1 MKYEKKPFSGTAFFV
16 LFHPK
21 TDEYNYLCKK
31 VEMVHSMT
39 GYGKAAVE
47 LPHKK
52 LTIEIKS
59 LNSKQFDLFT
69 RIPMIY
75 REKEIGLRN
84 WLSKELERGKID
96 LSFTVEHISKDVSA
110 TIDHT
115 LLKQYHQEITALSHE
130 LNISLP
136 QDWFQTLLRLPDVMK
151 QDAEELNEEEWSII
165 EKTIQKAVNE
175 LIGFRVQEGEMLR
188 NLLEEKIE
196 NIRQLLQEIEPYES
210 ERIEKVKSRIHD
222 GLATLENK
230 EYDTN
235 RFEQEMI
242 YYIEKLDVNEEKS
255 RLTNH
260 LDYFIETLDEKKSQ
274 GKKLGF
280 IAQEMGRE
288 INTLGSKSNHS
299 DMQRIVVRM
308 KDELEQIKEQILNVL

>member
-1 MKYEKKPFSGTAFFV
+1 
-16 LFHPK
+16 
-21 TDEYNYLCKK
+21 
-31 VEMVHSMT
+31 MVHSMT

-210 ERIEKVKSRIHD
+210 ERIEKVKSRIYD

>member
-1 MKYEKKPFSGTAFFV
+1 
-16 LFHPK
+16 
-21 TDEYNYLCKK
+21 
-31 VEMVHSMT
+31 MVHSMT
-39 GYGKAAVE
+39 GYGKAVVE

-52 LTIEIKS
+52 LTIEIRS

-84 WLSKELERGKID
+84 DLSKKLERGKID

-110 TIDHT
+110 SIDHT
-115 LLKQYHQEITALSHE
+115 LLKQYHQEIKALAQKMYLE
-130 LNISLP
+130 EP
-136 QDWFQTLLRLPDVMK
+136 KDWFQTLLRMPDVMK
-151 QDAEELNEEEWSII
+151 QDIEELDDEEWALI
-165 EKTIQKAVNE
+165 EKTIEKAVNE
-175 LIGFRVQEGEMLR
+175 LIGFRVQEGEMLK
-188 NLLEEKIE
+188 NLLVEKIA
-196 NIRQLLQEIEPYES
+196 NIRQLLQDVEPYEG
-210 ERIEKVKSRIHD
+210 ERIEKVKSRIYD

-255 RLTNH
+255 RLTHH
-260 LDYFIETLDEKKSQ
+260 LDYFIETLNDQKSQ

-299 DMQRIVVRM
+299 DIQRIVVQM

>member
-1 MKYEKKPFSGTAFFV
+1 
-16 LFHPK
+16 
-21 TDEYNYLCKK
+21 
-31 VEMVHSMT
+31 MVHSMT
-39 GYGKAAVE
+39 GYGKAVVE

-52 LTIEIKS
+52 LTIEIRS

-84 WLSKELERGKID
+84 DLSKKLERGKID

-110 TIDHT
+110 SIDHT
-115 LLKQYHQEITALSHE
+115 LLKQYHQEIKALAQE
-130 LNISLP
+130 MYLEEP
-136 QDWFQTLLRLPDVMK
+136 KDWFQTLLRMPDVMK
-151 QDAEELNEEEWSII
+151 QDIEELDDEEWALI
-165 EKTIQKAVNE
+165 EKTIEKAVNE
-175 LIGFRVQEGEMLR
+175 LIGFRVQEGEMLK
-188 NLLEEKIE
+188 NLLVEKTA
-196 NIRQLLQEIEPYES
+196 NIRQLLQDVESYES
-210 ERIEKVKSRIHD
+210 ERIEKVKSRIYD

>member
-1 MKYEKKPFSGTAFFV
+1 
-16 LFHPK
+16 
-21 TDEYNYLCKK
+21 
-31 VEMVHSMT
+31 MVHSMT

-175 LIGFRVQEGEMLR
+175 LIGFRVQEGGMLR
-188 NLLEEKIE
+188 NLLEEKIA

-210 ERIEKVKSRIHD
+210 ERIEKVKSRIYD

>member
-1 MKYEKKPFSGTAFFV
+1 
-16 LFHPK
+16 
-21 TDEYNYLCKK
+21 
-31 VEMVHSMT
+31 MT